1 MHGICKSV
9 WQGTSRVPATAWII
23 LAILAG
29 LIVADTL
36 PSLPHLKPAIQGVAA
51 IIALIWLVEVVRGL
65 LQLTVGIGLGI
76 LGALLFL
83 AASVIESIENL
94 LRILPNSKP
103 NPNSNPKA

>member
-9 WQGTSRVPATAWII
+9 WQGISRVPATAWII

-36 PSLPHLKPAIQGVAA
+36 PSLPHLKRAIQGVAA
-51 IIALIWLVEVVRGL
+51 IIALIGVFEVVRGI

-76 LGALLFL
+76 LGALLL
-83 AASVIESIENL
+83 LTASVIEFVENIS
-94 LRILPNSKP
+94 RILPNSKP
-103 NPNSNPKA
+103 DPNSNPKA